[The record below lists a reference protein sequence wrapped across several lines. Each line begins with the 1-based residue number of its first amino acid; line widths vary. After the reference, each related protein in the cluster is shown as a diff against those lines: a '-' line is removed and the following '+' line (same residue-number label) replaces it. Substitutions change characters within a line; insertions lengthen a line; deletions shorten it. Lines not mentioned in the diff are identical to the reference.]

1 MGIPGERDVGILMPS
16 PPRKSFA
23 QRLRWLQ
30 RIPAGVFWLVEGAL
44 LALLTV
50 SIVFARREDVVVDA
64 ILAPLP
70 ARAADAD
77 PRAQEERAVQAMH
90 AVHEILWPRL
100 RSLEASNVGN
110 DFWFRSTYS
119 HLMAPTGRCGS
130 FAQVLAR
137 ALQRDGFEV
146 KIGQMRVGEV
156 WGGHIIVIAKAGDR
170 WIALDP
176 YFDAAFRGSEGRVLG
191 VDEIRADWDA
201 LRAQCPPDYNSA
213 YRYEAIRFTNWRGVP
228 VDVLGA
234 FFGQIS
240 LRTHLLNLYWLV
252 AWVAGIALAM
262 FIPLHV
268 AHRRLERLSR
278 TKDSSIQVAF
288 DEIMSELRLL
298 STLYMQA
305 HPPEATVQPT
315 VIVGEAFARL
325 AKHSPEDFKDGNEF
339 RATASAVLREVFAER
354 ARKRVEQRK
363 RVAGAGAGAIQ
374 PKADP
379 EVAEFRGAS
388 PELFLALEGAL
399 KALAETDAR
408 AARVAE
414 LRIFG
419 SLPVPAVA
427 SIVGNSEEAV
437 GKDWTFAK
445 SFIQR
450 HLPDLGT
457 KP

>member
-1 MGIPGERDVGILMPS
+1 MPS
-16 PPRKSFA
+16 LPRKPLA

-44 LALLTV
+44 LALLAV
-50 SIVFARREDVVVDA
+50 SIVFARREDVMVDA

-77 PRAQEERAVQAMH
+77 PRTQEERAVQAMH

-100 RSLEASNVGN
+100 RSLQASGVGN

-119 HLMAPTGRCGS
+119 HLMAPTGECGS

-137 ALQRDGFEV
+137 TLQRDGFEV
-146 KIGQMRVGEV
+146 KVGQMRVGEV
-156 WGGHIIVIAKAGDR
+156 WGGHIIVLAKAGDR

-176 YFDAAFRGSEGRVLG
+176 YFDVAFRGADGRVLG
-191 VDEIRADWDA
+191 IDEIRADWDTV
-201 LRAQCPPDYNSA
+201 RAQCPPNYDPT
-213 YRYEAIRFTNWRGVP
+213 YRYEAMRFTNWRGLP
-228 VDVLGA
+228 VDLLGA
-234 FFGQIS
+234 FFGQVS
-240 LRTHLLNLYWLV
+240 VRTRLLNLYWVV
-252 AWVAGIALAM
+252 AWVSGAALTV

-268 AHRRLERLSR
+268 AHRRLARR
-278 TKDSSIQVAF
+278 FQTKDGSIQVVF

-298 STLYMQA
+298 SDLYMKS

-325 AKHSPEDFKDGNEF
+325 AKHSPEDFKDENEF

-354 ARKRVEQRK
+354 ARKRVEQKK
-363 RVAGAGAGAIQ
+363 RAPGASAAAVQ
-374 PKADP
+374 PRADS
-379 EVAEFRGAS
+379 EVAEFQRAS
-388 PELFLALEGAL
+388 PELFLALESAL
-399 KALAETDAR
+399 KALAESDAR

-419 SLPVPAVA
+419 SLPVPVVA
-427 SIVGNSEEAV
+427 SIVGSTEESVA
-437 GKDWTFAK
+437 KDWTFAK
-445 SFIQR
+445 SFMRRRIQ
-450 HLPDLGT
+450 DQGM
-457 KP
+457 KA